1 MQFLLKGDSRRDIEA
16 YVIDDDTQRID
27 FARVQAWLASSYW
40 SPGIESARVI
50 RAAQH
55 SALVVGVYRNGQNN
69 EQAAYLRVVSDCT
82 TFAYICD
89 VFVDEMHRGRG
100 LGRAMVQ
107 FALDHPEL
115 QGLRRWLLATRD
127 AHGVY
132 GGIGFVPLEH
142 AERWMIHL
150 PDSAG

>member
-1 MQFLLKGDSRRDIEA
+1 MQTSLIGNGSSDVEA
-16 YVIDDDTQRID
+16 YVVDDDRERID

-40 SPGIESARVI
+40 SPGIESAQVM
-50 RAAQH
+50 RAAH
-55 SALVVGVYRNGQNN
+55 YSALMVGVYLGSD
-69 EQAAYLRVVSDCT
+69 QAAYMRVVSDCT

-89 VFVDEMHRGRG
+89 VFVDEAHRGRG

-127 AHGVY
+127 ALGVY
-132 GGIGFVPLEH
+132 AGVGFAPLEY
-142 AERWMIHL
+142 AQYWMIHH
-150 PDSAG
+150 PDSAD